1 MPGHRTCYYSDS
13 GAQHVAGG
21 FGHLDAAA
29 AAAGAGSG
37 APAVALQQ
45 RTIKCSICG
54 NDVLGII
61 TLRHNSLCGLLA
73 TELGKLRG
81 AGVTADARLTV
92 LANWAEEQL
101 MHEVWPEGLY
111 KPLQQVIDVARL
123 AASLQ
128 PDGTGM
134 PEYRCTE
141 AINILHCLHQHWWH
155 QMQMLTA
162 TASNPE
168 VLAEGAADCDIV
180 VTLCLR
186 IIKHMEDKLRWL
198 TEPLP
203 GARTSAAS
211 GTSTP
216 RPTPVMQVTDFEM
229 ICPISRGAY
238 GRVYKVKKKST
249 GDTFAIK
256 VLTKTELVRKNMVE
270 SVTNERNILAM
281 ANNPIV
287 VRFYYSFSSPEK
299 LFLVME
305 YCPGGDLSSLLQHL
319 GRFDEDVARQYI
331 AETVLALEYCHSK
344 GIIHRDLKPDN
355 LLISNTGH
363 IKLSDFGLSKFGGAA
378 AAAEGATAAAAAAAA
393 AAATEPPPPSG
404 SSSSS
409 AKASASAA
417 AAQLAHQLQQERQ
430 EDAAAEEQ
438 QQQQQQWLH
447 GGSSM
452 PQAAEAAAVAEA
464 AASKPKLK
472 HASQPTHRA
481 LGTPDYLAPERL
493 MGMAYGP
500 EVDWWAL
507 GVILYEFVYGAPP
520 FNADTPQEIF
530 ERILDC
536 NVEFILDEEGQH
548 VVSQECR
555 DLISSLLQGDPEKRL
570 GHRGAGEVKLHP
582 WFQGIEWGSLAR
594 QKAAFIPSDTP
605 DAASYFVE
613 KPFSKLSIAADLNP
627 NPAGSDRDADVAQ
640 QQQQQQRAGSSS
652 GAAAAAAAAAAIASP
667 AGVLV

>member
-216 RPTPVMQVTDFEM
+216 RLTPVMHAAKSGM
-229 ICPISRGAY
+229 I
-238 GRVYKVKKKST
+238 
-249 GDTFAIK
+249 
-256 VLTKTELVRKNMVE
+256 
-270 SVTNERNILAM
+270 
-281 ANNPIV
+281 
-287 VRFYYSFSSPEK
+287 
-299 LFLVME
+299 
-305 YCPGGDLSSLLQHL
+305 
-319 GRFDEDVARQYI
+319 
-331 AETVLALEYCHSK
+331 
-344 GIIHRDLKPDN
+344 
-355 LLISNTGH
+355 
-363 IKLSDFGLSKFGGAA
+363 
-378 AAAEGATAAAAAAAA
+378 
-393 AAATEPPPPSG
+393 
-404 SSSSS
+404 
-409 AKASASAA
+409 
-417 AAQLAHQLQQERQ
+417 
-430 EDAAAEEQ
+430 
-438 QQQQQQWLH
+438 
-447 GGSSM
+447 
-452 PQAAEAAAVAEA
+452 
-464 AASKPKLK
+464 
-472 HASQPTHRA
+472 
-481 LGTPDYLAPERL
+481 
-493 MGMAYGP
+493 
-500 EVDWWAL
+500 
-507 GVILYEFVYGAPP
+507 
-520 FNADTPQEIF
+520 
-530 ERILDC
+530 
-536 NVEFILDEEGQH
+536 
-548 VVSQECR
+548 
-555 DLISSLLQGDPEKRL
+555 
-570 GHRGAGEVKLHP
+570 
-582 WFQGIEWGSLAR
+582 
-594 QKAAFIPSDTP
+594 
-605 DAASYFVE
+605 
-613 KPFSKLSIAADLNP
+613 
-627 NPAGSDRDADVAQ
+627 
-640 QQQQQQRAGSSS
+640 
-652 GAAAAAAAAAAIASP
+652 
-667 AGVLV
+667 